1 MDVGYD
7 PGRVQSLV
15 RHTLES
21 IDRLDA
27 LASSDPA
34 AADALR
40 TVRLTRANLEDLWMP
55 ALREIERS
63 TPMVRWRTS
72 RLGTFGF
79 RSLSALDAA
88 LPDHLRPGPVAAVA
102 IPAARR
108 EELLGRLDWM
118 ERTSV
123 NGDTEPGAPT
133 GRELADLAGD
143 VAVWVQRDDTFATE
157 LVELSTTNMTVAR
170 LLGAGSF
177 PSAFS
182 SRIVREMAVPNGP
195 DSGVDRDRYAA
206 SLGVA
211 LDSLVDDP
219 EACLDLLLDPQ
230 TAYSLAAWDLLPPEP
245 LGNFVASGLLTAVER
260 DAERLVDGYEVVQF
274 LTAATNGPLDDGM
287 SPGMAI
293 GVASALPVYIH
304 TLAPAIHAEGDAPV
318 TVRRVSPEV
327 ELGTY
332 DDVVDL
338 FGALVRVPEA
348 AGQLG
353 RALATYTTD
362 VFERIGGDA
371 PSRKE
376 VGHVVE
382 FADLLRDARRNEQG
396 ELLLTAAADEARNRQ
411 LGNLVG
417 SGTNV
422 LLLAGGVGATARA
435 AVNLAFDT
443 ATTWLAPETPGEVE
457 QVRNVLDPFDLI
469 TVAAITAVE
478 RNPAARHV
486 AGLDSVTQ
494 PQWDEV
500 GRRLDTI
507 DRANGPR
514 SRTDAAQRLYE
525 WIDDEVPALSS
536 YLFELHKAPGLH
548 DLRESDEDD
557 ARPDT

>member
-1 MDVGYD
+1 MDAGYD
-7 PGRVQSLV
+7 PGRVHALL
-15 RHTLES
+15 RYTLEA

-27 LASSDPA
+27 LASADPV

-40 TVRLTRANLEDLWMP
+40 TVRLTRANLEDHWMP
-55 ALREIERS
+55 ALRDIERRA
-63 TPMVRWRTS
+63 PMVRWRRS
-72 RLGTFGF
+72 HLGSLGL
-79 RSLSALDAA
+79 RSLPALGEA
-88 LPDHLRPGPVAAVA
+88 LPDHLRPGPVVAVA
-102 IPAARR
+102 STAARR
-108 EELLGRLDWM
+108 KELLGRLDWL
-118 ERTSV
+118 ERTAV

-133 GRELADLAGD
+133 AQELADLADD
-143 VAVWVQRDDTFATE
+143 VAFWVQRDDAFATE
-157 LVELSTTNMTVAR
+157 IVELSTTNMTVAR
-170 LLGAGSF
+170 LLGSGSF
-177 PSAFS
+177 PSTFS

-219 EACLDLLLDPQ
+219 EACLELLLDPQ
-230 TAYSLAAWDLLPPEP
+230 TAYSLAAWDLLPPGP
-245 LGNFVASGLLTAVER
+245 LGSFVASGLLTAVER

-293 GVASALPVYIH
+293 GVATALTVYID

-353 RALATYTTD
+353 RALATYTTG

-443 ATTWLAPETPGEVE
+443 VASRLAPVTPGEVP

-469 TVAAITAVE
+469 TVAAITAMQ
-478 RNPAARHV
+478 RDPTTRHV

-494 PQWDEV
+494 SQWDEV
-500 GRRLDTI
+500 DRRLDEL

-525 WIDDEVPALSS
+525 WIDDEVPALST

-548 DLRESDEDD
+548 DLRESDDD
-557 ARPDT
+557 ADPDT